1 MAQYILVHGA
11 WHSGWCWHKITP
23 LLEEQGHSVVVVD
36 LPSHG
41 SDNFPPQDTTLEL
54 YARSVEEA
62 ISAQPEPS
70 IVVGHSMGGIV
81 ISQAIE
87 NASDHVKAAVFV
99 TAFLP
104 KDGESLTTYA
114 MQDEKSLAPESIT
127 IGENNISTIIPSRAQ
142 AIFYGNTPE
151 PDVTDAIEHLGA
163 QNSAFLDQPLSLS
176 EQNFGAIPKYYV
188 RCTKDR
194 AISIKIQDLMCQ
206 NWPLKDI
213 KTLETDHS
221 PFLSTPAE
229 LVEILNGFD
238 Q

>member
-1 MAQYILVHGA
+1 MAHYILVHGA
-11 WHSGWCWHKITP
+11 WHSGWCWHKVTSI
-23 LLEEQGHSVVVVD
+23 LQEQGHSVIVPD

-41 SDNFPPQDTTLEL
+41 SNDFPPQETTLQI
-54 YARSVEEA
+54 YARSIEE
-62 ISAQPEPS
+62 IIRAQPEPP

-104 KDGESLTTYA
+104 KNGESLSTYA
-114 MQDEKSLAPESIT
+114 MQDENSLIPHSISVD
-127 IGENNISTIIPSRAQ
+127 ENGVSTFIPSAAQ
-142 AIFYGNTPE
+142 EALYTNTPE
-151 PDVTDAIEHLGA
+151 TDVAGAIEHLGP
-163 QNSAFLDQPLSLS
+163 QNTAFLDQPLSLS
-176 EQNFGAIPKYYV
+176 EQNFGTVTKYYV

-221 PFLSTPAE
+221 PFLSKPVE
-229 LVEILNGFD
+229 LVELLNIFD